1 MRQKQMS
8 TSRFVAHF
16 SVSFSFYSVSH
27 YSAPP
32 RFGWQSAH
40 MTIKPGL
47 LIRHVS
53 QNNKSVCRVFNP
65 LLESTAKN
73 SPQLN
78 ITQSTYVTSFFF
90 SFFFYLPPRCV
101 RLACSGAEYSLR
113 CNTGCSGRPAG
124 TLANVPLFFTLC
136 RSVHSSNAIKV
147 IHLNDYLLKFQ
158 DFERLCV
165 THVDATLQ

>member
-1 MRQKQMS
+1 MLLGCSSQNFTLGSFGTKRSAPACSSSSPPLPRQHPHLLPSEMRRKQMS
-8 TSRFVAHF
+8 PSRFVAHF

-78 ITQSTYVTSFFF
+78 ITQSTYVTAFLSFFF
-90 SFFFYLPPRCV
+90 TFLPGVCV
-101 RLACSGAEYSLR
+101 LR
-113 CNTGCSGRPAG
+113 A
-124 TLANVPLFFTLC
+124 V
-136 RSVHSSNAIKV
+136 
-147 IHLNDYLLKFQ
+147 
-158 DFERLCV
+158 ERNIN
-165 THVDATLQ
+165 